1 MHSCST
7 DGVALSFFP
16 RIGTFV
22 NVDWTFPSLDTQN
35 VYVMYF
41 SEFHTRTSA
50 DHYMAHT
57 KLDSDAAAALNAADL
72 NNNYSTTADPH
83 YSNAPRDYISR
94 SVPPESDK

>member
-7 DGVALSFFP
+7 DGVAALSCFP

-50 DHYMAHT
+50 DHYMTHT
-57 KLDSDAAAALNAADL
+57 KLDSDAAATLNAADL
-72 NNNYSTTADPH
+72 NKI
-83 YSNAPRDYISR
+83 SNTML
-94 SVPPESDK
+94 